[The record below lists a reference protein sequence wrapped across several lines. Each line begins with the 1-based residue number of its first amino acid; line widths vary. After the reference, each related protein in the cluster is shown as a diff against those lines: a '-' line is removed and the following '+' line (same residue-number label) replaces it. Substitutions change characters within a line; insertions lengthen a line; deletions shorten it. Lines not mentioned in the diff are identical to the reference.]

1 MQCKIDFDV
10 RDFQWT
16 WPSAKRVVDMIRKAG
31 KMHEFQ
37 EALDDWFHHDIPT
50 TDDIQE
56 HVANS
61 SKNILNRIGLDENG
75 NRLDV
80 KKFKVFYRITGVSYE
95 EVEADNAEEAREKL
109 LEEFNEGDPLYCIN
123 RDDIETVV
131 PISYEEN
138 EGDTKDYGPSEE
150 SRQELENSLAGVR
163 LFALVRVDKDECG
176 TVDTQSVRLFASL
189 EETKQEMRKDYD
201 FAFGVYDRTGNVDS
215 FMPVEDGIVTCY
227 VHGKDG
233 TEAKWNIF
241 EVLKGIERSSCV
253 SS

>member
-1 MQCKIDFDV
+1 MIYTKT
-10 RDFQWT
+10 FQLSNFEWIGN
-16 WPSAKRVVDMIRKAG
+16 AKRVVEMICNAG
-31 KMHEFQ
+31 KSSEFVDLIKKRFDHENDTAADF
-37 EALDDWFHHDIPT
+37 EISKWVIDEVVSIMGSLGLTLDGKP
-50 TDDIQE
+50 
-56 HVANS
+56 V
-61 SKNILNRIGLDENG
+61 K
-75 NRLDV
+75 

-95 EVEADNAEEAREKL
+95 EVEADNAEEAREKF

-176 TVDTQSVRLFASL
+176 TVETPSVRLFASL
-189 EETKQEMRKDYD
+189 EEAKQEMLKDYA
-201 FAFGVYDRTGNVDS
+201 FAFGIYDRTGNVDS

-227 VHGKDG
+227 VYGKDG
-233 TEAKWNIF
+233 TEAKWNII
-241 EVLKGIERSSCV
+241 EVLKKIERSSCV

>member
-10 RDFQWT
+10 REFQWT

-80 KKFKVFYRITGVSYE
+80 KKFKVFYRVTGVSFE
-95 EVEADNAEEAREKL
+95 EVEAENAIEARAKFMED
-109 LEEFNEGDPLYCIN
+109 FFDSPGDPLFCMD

-131 PISYEEN
+131 PVCYEDVD
-138 EGDTKDYGPSEE
+138 GDTNDYEPSTEA
-150 SRQELENSLAGVR
+150 RKELENALFGAELWSLSRTVVNDSGEVGDPVVQ
-163 LFALVRVDKDECG
+163 LFDSFKCAQDAMDKDYNTEKYAYENTKNLSHFLPPSDGEYRCYVSG
-176 TVDTQSVRLFASL
+176 NDRSSVHWHI
-189 EETKQEMRKDYD
+189 T
-201 FAFGVYDRTGNVDS
+201 RTGLRPYD
-215 FMPVEDGIVTCY
+215 
-227 VHGKDG
+227 K
-233 TEAKWNIF
+233 
-241 EVLKGIERSSCV
+241 
-253 SS
+253 